1 MKNKK
6 YLIKYKKG
14 EIVMKEYGYIKEG
27 AFVNRLHLGNPKENA
42 KEIIKGL
49 TEGIKKEVAILLTPE
64 LSLTG
69 YTCGDMFLQDK
80 LLKESLM
87 P

>member
-1 MKNKK
+1 
-6 YLIKYKKG
+6 
-14 EIVMKEYGYIKEG
+14 MKEYGYIKVG
-27 AFVNRLHLGNPKENA
+27 AFVNKLHLGNPKENA
-42 KEIIKGL
+42 KEIIKGI

-80 LLKESLM
+80 LLKESLSALEEVKTATKDKD
-87 P
+87 